1 MSAVVV
7 LRVGTDTMSNQ
18 QQRERGG
25 NPGGGALVG
34 PDCQQHPA
42 RSTGGRPGAG
52 IPTLNGLGF
61 HLGKQV
67 VALDGAPIVP
77 LD

>member
-1 MSAVVV
+1 
-7 LRVGTDTMSNQ
+7 MSNQ

-61 HLGKQV
+61 HLV
-67 VALDGAPIVP
+67 VSEEYPTLVYWFSDI
-77 LD
+77 LSK